1 LPRSIASGG
10 APGNR
15 FWILDP
21 VDGTQGFIRGDQYLV
36 APALVAVGRVELGLL
51 ACPELRVTGGSGG
64 PAGVIV
70 AAIRNNGAAVI
81 GLGLADVF
89 TRNPATERSEDKISD
104 QAAGS
109 IAIEQAGGHLTDL
122 IGAPLDFGAARALV
136 RNTASLRRTGMS
148 TRRCWRD
155 SGRQPVIDARP

>member
-1 LPRSIASGG
+1 
-10 APGNR
+10 
-15 FWILDP
+15 
-21 VDGTQGFIRGDQYLV
+21 
-36 APALVAVGRVELGLL
+36 
-51 ACPELRVTGGSGG
+51 VTGGSGG

-109 IAIEQAGGHLTDL
+109 IAIEQAGGRLTDL
-122 IGAPLDFGAARALV
+122 IGAPLDFGAARAL
-136 RNTASLRRTGMS
+136 SEI
-148 TRRCWRD
+148 
-155 SGRQPVIDARP
+155 PRPCDERACPPGGAGAIRAVNR